1 MNELVVEISKAKE
14 RLDIF
19 HFVGTKVF
27 NCVGVEGAFI
37 GSSVKTIFAKS
48 SEYLMDMFS
57 VKFFVVG
64 IDKNVVEVDDYAN
77 I

>member
-1 MNELVVEISKAKE
+1 M
-14 RLDIF
+14 
-19 HFVGTKVF
+19 
-27 NCVGVEGAFI
+27 EGAFI

-48 SEYLMDMFS
+48 SEHLTDMFS

-64 IDKNVVEVDDYAN
+64 VDKNVVEVDDYAD